1 MKRHRGVDKE
11 LYALMYYCMEVK
23 DQFQASTAL
32 LPSKDVLRQWMGGCL
47 VPRTLLDTLGQR
59 KISCLEL
66 KTDSLVFL
74 PVDKSLDLLS
84 CRGSRKEVQSC
95 PRIY

>member
-1 MKRHRGVDKE
+1 
-11 LYALMYYCMEVK
+11 MEVK

-47 VPRTLLDTLGQR
+47 VPRTRLETLGQK

-74 PVDKSLDLLS
+74 PVDKSLDRLS
-84 CRGSRKEVQSC
+84 RRGLRKKVQSR
-95 PRIY
+95 PRNY